1 VPILRL
7 DGWIGLS
14 NKVINYAS
22 TFQGANVPGTN
33 IKQVEATERSS
44 LIKVSSYSIDLDLTT
59 GAENFRVKTTV
70 KFAGLKPGATTY
82 IDCVGSTVISS
93 KLNGVDFDPKFDGE
107 TIYLPALA
115 AENLLEIEHD
125 GIYSN
130 SGEGLH
136 RFVDPADNEV
146 YLYTQFETGDARR
159 MYACFD
165 QPDQKATFRIST
177 ISPKHWEVIS
187 NYGIES
193 TKELDG
199 EKKFIQ
205 FAESQVISTYVT
217 AIVAGAYTS
226 VHDEYKG
233 EKTIPLGIYARK
245 SFFQYVDAAN
255 IFEVTKQGFAYF
267 EKTFGLA
274 YPFGKYDQIA
284 VAEYN
289 WGAMENVGCVT
300 FHEDVLIFRSK
311 VTERNYVSRATTIH
325 HEMAHMW
332 FGDLVT
338 MKWWEDLWL
347 NESFAEWASYQSVSE
362 STKYK
367 EAWTEFNSLRKN
379 WAYRVDQLTTTH
391 PIATEMEDLDAVRT
405 NFDGISYAKGASVL
419 QQLVAHVG
427 RDNFLKG
434 LRLYFAKH
442 AYGNTTLKDLID
454 QLEAASGR
462 DLTPWVS
469 TWLRTA
475 GVNTLRPVIAID
487 GDMYKSISIKQE
499 VPTMPVGS
507 TELRPHRLHVG
518 LFDINAGKLSRR
530 TSVELD
536 IAGAL
541 TEVTELAGQ
550 KLADLVLINDKDQ
563 TYAKLRFDDRS
574 IATMKSHLGT
584 LDDSLARGLIWAS
597 LWDSCRD
604 GELSATDYIA
614 IALSALATESDISIV
629 SATLMQID
637 TAIWAYAHP
646 SHREALRLQV
656 ASAVEAMLDAAKS
669 GSDHQMQFAR
679 GFANNAVTPAQFE
692 RIKAMLSGSINGLVI
707 DAEIRWYLFLCGVK
721 RGVFGA
727 ADIESE
733 SAKDATAH
741 GKQYTAYAYAA
752 LPNKAAKAE
761 AFKSI
766 TTDNLSN
773 TIHAYKCRGFNENI
787 HHELLA
793 DFVDQYFDV
802 LLKVWETKGF
812 EIAETTATLLF
823 PTWVISDATVKKAQ
837 HWLDFT
843 GKDASNALR
852 RTILEGRDAMTRALK
867 AQAADL

>member
-1 VPILRL
+1 M
-7 DGWIGLS
+7 
-14 NKVINYAS
+14 
-22 TFQGANVPGTN
+22 PGTN
-33 IKQVEATERSS
+33 IKQVEAAERSAI
-44 LIKVSSYSIDLDLTT
+44 IKVSSYAIDLDLTT

-82 IDCVGSTVISS
+82 IDCVGARVISA
-93 KLNGVDFDPKFDGE
+93 KLNGADFDPRFDGE

-115 AENLLEIEHD
+115 AENVLEIEHD
-125 GIYSN
+125 GVYSN

-165 QPDQKATFRIST
+165 QPDQKATFAIST
-177 ISPKHWEVIS
+177 ITPAHWEIIS
-187 NYGIES
+187 NYAVES
-193 TKELDG
+193 TKDLG
-199 EKKFIQ
+199 NQKKFTQ
-205 FAESQVISTYVT
+205 FATSQVISTYVT
-217 AIVAGAYTS
+217 AIVAGAYTC

-245 SFFQYVDAAN
+245 SFFKHVDAEN

-338 MKWWEDLWL
+338 MQWWNDLWL

-362 STKYK
+362 STKYT

-391 PIATEMEDLDAVRT
+391 PIATEMEDLDSVRT

-427 RDNFLKG
+427 RDNFITG
-434 LRLYFAKH
+434 LRRYFAKH
-442 AYGNTTLKDLID
+442 AFGNTTLKDLID

-462 DLTPWVS
+462 DLTPWVA

-475 GVNTLRPVIAID
+475 GVNTLRPVITQS
-487 GDMYKSISIKQE
+487 GDTYTSLSIKQE
-499 VPTMPVGS
+499 APTMPVGS

-518 LFDINAGKLSRR
+518 LFDIQGEKLVRR

-541 TEVTELAGQ
+541 TEVTAFAGQ
-550 KLADLVLINDKDQ
+550 KSADLVLINDKDQ
-563 TYAKLRFDDRS
+563 SYAKLRFDERS
-574 IATMKSHLGT
+574 IATMKSHLGS

-614 IALSALATESDISIV
+614 IALAALKTESDISIV
-629 SATLMQID
+629 SATLGQID
-637 TAIWAYAHP
+637 TALWAYSHP
-646 SHREALRLQV
+646 SHRAALRLQV
-656 ASAVEAMLDAAKS
+656 ATAIEAALDAAKA
-669 GSDHQMQFAR
+669 GSDHQLQFAK
-679 GFANNAVTPAQFE
+679 GFANTAITPAQLAS
-692 RIKAMLSGSINGLVI
+692 IAAMLGGSIAGLTI
-707 DAEIRWYLFLCGVK
+707 DAELRWFLFICGVK
-721 RGVFGA
+721 RGVFGP
-727 ADIESE
+727 ADIENE
-733 SAKDATAH
+733 LALDKTAH
-741 GKQYTAYAYAA
+741 GKQYGAMAYAQI
-752 LPNKAAKAE
+752 PSKDAKAK
-761 AFKSI
+761 AFSAI
-766 TTDNLSN
+766 TTADLSN
-773 TIHAYKCRGFNENI
+773 TIHSYTCRGFNDPLHTEI
-787 HHELLA
+787 LA
-793 DFVDQYFDV
+793 DFVDEYFDV
-802 LLKVWETKGF
+802 LLKVWETKGY

-823 PTWVISDATVKKAQ
+823 PSWVISDATVAKAQ
-837 HWLDFT
+837 HWLDVT
-843 GKDASNALR
+843 GKDASHALR
-852 RTILEGRDAMTRALK
+852 RTILESRDAMVRALK
-867 AQAADL
+867 AQAADQ

>member
-1 VPILRL
+1 
-7 DGWIGLS
+7 
-14 NKVINYAS
+14 
-22 TFQGANVPGTN
+22 VPGTN
-33 IKQVEATERSS
+33 IKQVEATERSA
-44 LIKVSSYSIDLDLTT
+44 LIKVTSYAIDLDLTT

-82 IDCVGSTVISS
+82 IDCVGARVISA
-93 KLNGVDFDPKFDGE
+93 KLNGADFDPRFDGE

-115 AENLLEIEHD
+115 AENILEIEHD
-125 GIYSN
+125 GVYSN

-136 RFVDPADNEV
+136 RFVDPADDEV

-159 MYACFD
+159 MFACFD
-165 QPDQKATFRIST
+165 QPDQKATFAIST
-177 ISPKHWEVIS
+177 ITPSHWEIIS
-187 NYGIES
+187 NYAVES
-193 TKELDG
+193 TKDLG
-199 EKKFIQ
+199 NQKKFTQ
-205 FAESQVISTYVT
+205 FATSQVISTYVT

-245 SFFQYVDAAN
+245 SFFQHVDAAN

-267 EKTFGLA
+267 ERTFGLA

-338 MKWWEDLWL
+338 MQWWNDLWL

-362 STKYK
+362 STKYT

-427 RDNFLKG
+427 RDNFITG
-434 LRLYFAKH
+434 LRRYFAKH
-442 AYGNTTLKDLID
+442 AFGNTTLKDLID

-462 DLTPWVS
+462 DLTPWVA

-475 GVNTLRPVIAID
+475 GVNTLRPVITLS
-487 GDMYKSISIKQE
+487 GDTYTSVSIKQE
-499 VPTMPVGS
+499 APTMPVGS

-518 LFDINAGKLSRR
+518 LFDIQGSKLVRR

-541 TEVTELAGQ
+541 TEVTAFTGQ
-550 KLADLVLINDKDQ
+550 KSADLVLINDKDQ
-563 TYAKLRFDDRS
+563 TYAKLRFDERS
-574 IATMKSHLGT
+574 ITTMKSHLGS

-614 IALSALATESDISIV
+614 IALAALKTESDISIV
-629 SATLMQID
+629 SATLGQID
-637 TAIWAYAHP
+637 TALWAYAHP
-646 SHREALRLQV
+646 SHRPALRLQV
-656 ASAVEAMLDAAKS
+656 ATAIEAALDAAPA
-669 GSDHQMQFAR
+669 GSDHQLQFAK
-679 GFANNAVTPAQFE
+679 GFANTAITPAQLA
-692 RIKAMLSGSINGLVI
+692 RIAAMLAGSISGLTI
-707 DAEIRWYLFLCGVK
+707 DAELRWFLFICGVK
-721 RGVFGA
+721 REVFGP
-727 ADIESE
+727 ADIEKE
-733 SAKDATAH
+733 LALDKTAH
-741 GKQYTAYAYAA
+741 GKQYGAMAYAQI
-752 LPNKAAKAE
+752 PSKAAKAK
-761 AFKSI
+761 AFTAI
-766 TTDNLSN
+766 TTADLSN
-773 TIHAYKCRGFNENI
+773 TIHSYTCRGFNDPLHSEI
-787 HHELLA
+787 LRE
-793 DFVDQYFDV
+793 FVDEYFDV
-802 LLKVWETKGF
+802 LLKVWQTKGY

-823 PTWVISDATVKKAQ
+823 PSWVISDATVAKAQ
-837 HWLDFT
+837 HWLDVT
-843 GKDASNALR
+843 GKEASHALR
-852 RTILEGRDAMTRALK
+852 RTILESRDAMVRALK
-867 AQAADL
+867 AQAADK

>member
-1 VPILRL
+1 
-7 DGWIGLS
+7 
-14 NKVINYAS
+14 
-22 TFQGANVPGTN
+22 VPGTN
-33 IKQVEATERSS
+33 IKQVEAAERST
-44 LIKVSSYSIDLDLTT
+44 IVKAESYRIDLDLTT
-59 GAENFRVKTTV
+59 GAENFRVKTTI

-82 IDCVGSTVISS
+82 IDCVGSKVHSA

-107 TIYLPALA
+107 TIYLPPLA
-115 AENLLEIEHD
+115 AENVLEIEHD

-165 QPDQKATFRIST
+165 QPDQKATFTIST
-177 ISPKHWEVIS
+177 ITPKHWEVIS

-193 TKELDG
+193 TKELDSDR
-199 EKKFIQ
+199 KFIQ
-205 FAESQVISTYVT
+205 FAQSQVISTYVT
-217 AIVAGAYTS
+217 AIVAGAYMS

-245 SFFQYVDAAN
+245 SFFKYVDAEN

-427 RDNFLKG
+427 RDNFIKG
-434 LRLYFAKH
+434 LRLYFSKH
-442 AYGNTTLKDLID
+442 AYGNTTLKDLIVE
-454 QLEAASGR
+454 LEAASGR

-475 GVNTLRPVIAID
+475 GVNTLRPVIAIE
-487 GDMYKSISIKQE
+487 GDTYKSIAIKQE

-507 TELRPHRLHVG
+507 NELRPHRLHVG
-518 LFDINAGKLSRR
+518 LFDIQGNKITRR

-536 IAGAL
+536 VAGEL
-541 TEVTELAGQ
+541 TDVSALAGQ
-550 KLADLVLINDKDQ
+550 KVADLVLINDKDQ
-563 TYAKLRFDDRS
+563 TYAKLRFDESS
-574 IATMKSHLGT
+574 IATMKSHLGN

-604 GELSATDYIA
+604 GELSTTDYIT
-614 IALSALATESDISIV
+614 IALNALKTESDISIV

-637 TAIWAYAHP
+637 TALWSYANP
-646 SHREALRLQV
+646 ANREALRLQV
-656 ASAVEAMLDAAKS
+656 ANAVEAMLDASQS
-669 GSDHQMQFAR
+669 GSDHQLAFAR
-679 GFANNAVTPAQFE
+679 GFANFAVTPAQLE
-692 RIKAMLSGSINGLVI
+692 RIKSILGGSVNGLVI
-707 DAEIRWYLFLCGVK
+707 DADIRWYLFISGVK
-721 RGVFGA
+721 RGVFGP
-727 ADIESE
+727 ADIEAE
-733 SAKDATAH
+733 SAKDNTAH
-741 GKQYTAYAYAA
+741 GKQYTAQAYAA
-752 LPNKAAKAE
+752 IPTKEAKAK
-761 AFKSI
+761 AFKSV

-773 TIHAYKCRGFNENI
+773 TIHAYTCQGFNQSI
-787 HHELLA
+787 HHEILA
-793 DFVDQYFDV
+793 DFVDDYFDAI
-802 LLKVWETKGF
+802 LKVWETKGF
-812 EIAETTATLLF
+812 EIAETTATLMF
-823 PTWVISDATVKKAQ
+823 PSWVISEETLAKAQ
-837 HWLDFT
+837 NWLDVT

-852 RTILEGRDAMTRALK
+852 RSVTEGRDAMSRALK
-867 AQAADL
+867 ARLADK

>member
-1 VPILRL
+1 M
-7 DGWIGLS
+7 
-14 NKVINYAS
+14 
-22 TFQGANVPGTN
+22 PGTN
-33 IKQVEATERSS
+33 IKQVEAAERST
-44 LIKVSSYSIDLDLTT
+44 IVKTESYRIDLDLTT

-82 IDCVGSTVISS
+82 IDCVGSKVISA

-107 TIYLPALA
+107 TIYLPAIA
-115 AENLLEIEHD
+115 AENILEIEHD
-125 GIYSN
+125 GVYSN

-165 QPDQKATFRIST
+165 QPDQKATFTIST
-177 ISPKHWEVIS
+177 ITPKHWEVIS

-193 TKELDG
+193 TKDLDG
-199 EKKFIQ
+199 DRKFLQ

-217 AIVAGAYTS
+217 AIVAGPYTS

-245 SFFQYVDAAN
+245 SFFKYVDAEN

-362 STKYK
+362 STKYTH
-367 EAWTEFNSLRKN
+367 AWTEFNSLRKN
-379 WAYRVDQLTTTH
+379 WAYRADQLTTTH

-427 RDNFLKG
+427 RDNFIKG

-442 AYGNTTLKDLID
+442 QYGNTTLKDLID

-462 DLTPWVS
+462 DLTAWVS

-475 GVNTLRPVIAID
+475 GVNTLRPVIEID
-487 GDMYKSISIKQE
+487 GDSYKSIGIKQE
-499 VPTMPVGS
+499 APNIPVGS
-507 TELRPHRLHVG
+507 KELRPHRLHVG
-518 LFDINAGKLSRR
+518 LFDIKDGKLSRR

-536 IAGAL
+536 VAGAL
-541 TEVTELAGQ
+541 TDVTELAGQ

-574 IATMKSHLGT
+574 IATMKSHLGA

-604 GELSATDYIA
+604 GELATSDYVA
-614 IALSALATESDISIV
+614 IALNALKTETDISIV
-629 SATLMQID
+629 AATYIQLE
-637 TAIWAYAHP
+637 TAIWAYANP
-646 SHREALRLQV
+646 AKRDGLRTQV
-656 ASAVEAMLDAAKS
+656 ADATALMLAAAAT
-669 GSDHQMQFAR
+669 GSDHQLQLAR
-679 GFANNAVTPAQFE
+679 AFANNAITPAHLE
-692 RIKAMLSGSINGLVI
+692 KIKAMLNGSEEGLVL
-707 DAEIRWYLFLCGVK
+707 DADQRWYLFLCGVK
-721 RGVFGA
+721 RGVFGPA
-727 ADIESE
+727 EIEAE
-733 SAKDATAH
+733 SAKDKTAH
-741 GKQYTAYAYAA
+741 GKQYNAYAYAA
-752 LPNKAAKAE
+752 IPTKEAKAK
-761 AFKSI
+761 AFASI

-773 TIHAYKCRGFNENI
+773 TIHSYMCRGFNENI
-787 HHELLA
+787 HHEILA
-793 DFVDQYFDV
+793 DFVDQYFDA
-802 LLKVWETKGF
+802 LLKVWETKGY
-812 EIAETTATLLF
+812 EIAETTATLAF
-823 PTWVISDATVKKAQ
+823 PSWVISDDTVNKAQ
-837 HWLDFT
+837 HWLDVT
-843 GKDASNALR
+843 GKDASHALR
-852 RTILEGRDAMTRALK
+852 RSVTEGRDALARALK
-867 AQAADL
+867 ARAADK

>member
-1 VPILRL
+1 M
-7 DGWIGLS
+7 
-14 NKVINYAS
+14 
-22 TFQGANVPGTN
+22 PGTN
-33 IKQVEATERSS
+33 IKQVEATERSAI
-44 LIKVSSYSIDLDLTT
+44 IKVASYAIDLDLTT

-82 IDCVGSTVISS
+82 IDCVGARVISA
-93 KLNGVDFDPKFDGE
+93 KLNGADFDPRFDGE

-115 AENLLEIEHD
+115 AENILEIEHD
-125 GIYSN
+125 GVYSN

-136 RFVDPADNEV
+136 RFVDPADDEV

-165 QPDQKATFRIST
+165 QPDQKATFAIST
-177 ISPKHWEVIS
+177 ITPDHWEIIS
-187 NYGIES
+187 NYAIES
-193 TKELDG
+193 TKDLG
-199 EKKFIQ
+199 GKKKFTQ
-205 FAESQVISTYVT
+205 FATSQVISTYVT

-245 SFFQYVDAAN
+245 SFFKHVDAAN

-338 MKWWEDLWL
+338 MQWWNDLWL

-362 STKYK
+362 STKYT

-427 RDNFLKG
+427 RDNFITG
-434 LRLYFAKH
+434 LRRYFAKH
-442 AYGNTTLKDLID
+442 AFGNTTLKDLID

-462 DLTPWVS
+462 DLTPWVA

-475 GVNTLRPVIAID
+475 GVNTLRPVIALN
-487 GDMYKSISIKQE
+487 GDTYASLSIKQE

-518 LFDINAGKLSRR
+518 LFDIQGSKLVRR

-536 IAGAL
+536 VAGAL
-541 TEVTELAGQ
+541 TEVTAFTGQ
-550 KLADLVLINDKDQ
+550 KSADLVLINDKDQ
-563 TYAKLRFDDRS
+563 SYAKLRFDERS
-574 IATMKSHLGT
+574 IATMKSHLGS

-614 IALSALATESDISIV
+614 IALAALKNESDISIV
-629 SATLMQID
+629 SATLGQID
-637 TAIWAYAHP
+637 TALWAYAHP
-646 SHREALRLQV
+646 SHRAALRLQV
-656 ASAVEAMLDAAKS
+656 ATAIEAALDAAKA
-669 GSDHQMQFAR
+669 GSDHQLQFAK
-679 GFANNAVTPAQFE
+679 GFANTAITPAQLE
-692 RIKAMLSGSINGLVI
+692 RIKAILGGSITGLTI
-707 DAEIRWYLFLCGVK
+707 DAELRWFLFICGVK
-721 RGVFGA
+721 RGVFGP
-727 ADIESE
+727 ADIEKE
-733 SAKDATAH
+733 LALDKTAH
-741 GKQYTAYAYAA
+741 GKQYGAMAYAQI
-752 LPNKAAKAE
+752 PSKEAKAK
-761 AFKSI
+761 AFSSI
-766 TTDNLSN
+766 TTDDLSN
-773 TIHAYKCRGFNENI
+773 TIHSYKCRGFNDPLHTEI
-787 HHELLA
+787 LS
-793 DFVDQYFDV
+793 DFVDEYFDV
-802 LLKVWETKGF
+802 LLKVWQTKGY

-823 PTWVISDATVKKAQ
+823 PSWVISEATVKKAQ
-837 HWLDFT
+837 HWLDVT
-843 GKDASNALR
+843 GKDASHSLR
-852 RTILEGRDAMTRALK
+852 RTILESRDAMVRALK
-867 AQAADL
+867 AQAADQ

>member
-1 VPILRL
+1 M
-7 DGWIGLS
+7 
-14 NKVINYAS
+14 
-22 TFQGANVPGTN
+22 PGTN
-33 IKQVEATERSS
+33 IKQVEAAERSS
-44 LIKVSSYSIDLDLTT
+44 LIKVSRYSIDLDLTT
-59 GAENFRVKTTV
+59 GAENFRVKTV
-70 KFAGLKPGATTY
+70 VHFAGLKPGATTY
-82 IDCVGSTVISS
+82 IDCVGSKVISA

-107 TIYLPALA
+107 TIYLPAIA
-115 AENLLEIEHD
+115 AENVLEIEHD

-165 QPDQKATFRIST
+165 QPDQKATFKIST
-177 ISPKHWEVIS
+177 ITPKHWEVIS

-199 EKKFIQ
+199 DRKFTQ
-205 FAESQVISTYVT
+205 FAESQVIATYVT

-245 SFFQYVDAAN
+245 SFFKHVDAEN

-362 STKYK
+362 STKYTH
-367 EAWTEFNSLRKN
+367 AWTEFNSLRKN

-391 PIATEMEDLDAVRT
+391 PIATEMADLDAVRT

-427 RDNFLKG
+427 RDNFIKG

-442 AYGNTTLKDLID
+442 QYGNTTLKDLID

-475 GVNTLRPVIAID
+475 GVNTLRPVIEID
-487 GDMYKSISIKQE
+487 GDSYKSISIKQE
-499 VPTMPVGS
+499 VPSMPVGS
-507 TELRPHRLHVG
+507 KELRPHRLHVG
-518 LFDINAGKLSRR
+518 LFDIKGEKLSRR

-536 IAGAL
+536 VAGAL
-541 TEVTELAGQ
+541 TEVRELAGQ

-574 IATMKSHLGT
+574 IATMKSHLGN

-604 GELSATDYIA
+604 GELSTSDYVT
-614 IALSALATESDISIV
+614 IALNALKTESDISIV
-629 SATLMQID
+629 AATYLQFE
-637 TAIWAYAHP
+637 TAIWAYANP
-646 SHREALRLQV
+646 AKRDALRTQV
-656 ASAVEAMLDAAKS
+656 ADATAAMLAAAAP
-669 GSDHQMQFAR
+669 GSDHQMQFAKA
-679 GFANNAVTPAQFE
+679 FSNNAITPAHME
-692 RIKAMLSGSINGLVI
+692 KLKAILNGSENGLVI
-707 DAEIRWYLFLCGVK
+707 DAEIRWYIFICGVK
-721 RGVFGA
+721 RGVFTV
-727 ADIESE
+727 ADIEAE
-733 SAKDATAH
+733 SAKDNTAH
-741 GKQYTAYAYAA
+741 GKQYTAYAHAA
-752 LPNKAAKAE
+752 LPTKEAKDA

-773 TIHAYKCRGFNENI
+773 TIHSYMCRGFNENI

-793 DFVDQYFDV
+793 GFVDQYFDAI
-802 LLKVWETKGF
+802 LKVWETKGF

-823 PTWVISDATVKKAQ
+823 PSWVISEETVKKAQ
-837 HWLDFT
+837 HWLDVT

-852 RTILEGRDAMTRALK
+852 RSVTEGRDAMSRALK
-867 AQAADL
+867 ARAADK

>member
-1 VPILRL
+1 M
-7 DGWIGLS
+7 
-14 NKVINYAS
+14 
-22 TFQGANVPGTN
+22 PGTN
-33 IKQVEATERSS
+33 IKQAEAIERSA
-44 LIKVSSYSIDLDLTT
+44 LVKVKSYRIDLDLTT
-59 GAENFRVKTTV
+59 GAENFRVITTIS
-70 KFAGLKPGATTY
+70 FAGLKPGASTY
-82 IDCVGSTVISS
+82 IDCVGSKVISAS
-93 KLNGVDFDPKFDGE
+93 LNGVDFDPNFDGE
-107 TIYLPALA
+107 TIYIPEIA
-115 AENLLEIEHD
+115 AENVLVIEHD
-125 GIYSN
+125 GVYSN
-130 SGEGLH
+130 TGEGLH
-136 RFVDPADNEV
+136 RFVDPVDNEV

-165 QPDQKATFRIST
+165 QPDQKATFTIST
-177 ISPKHWEVIS
+177 ITPKHWEVIS

-193 TKELDG
+193 TKGLDG
-199 EKKFIQ
+199 DRKFIQ
-205 FAESQVISTYVT
+205 FAQSQLISTYVT
-217 AIVAGAYTS
+217 AIVAGPYTS

-245 SFFQYVDAAN
+245 SFFQYVDAEN

-338 MKWWEDLWL
+338 MKWWDDLWL

-367 EAWTEFNSLRKN
+367 QAWTEFNSLRKN

-391 PIATEMEDLDAVRT
+391 PIATEMVDLDAVRT

-427 RDNFLKG
+427 RDNFIKG

-442 AYGNTTLKDLID
+442 AFGNTTLKDLID

-475 GVNTLRPVIAID
+475 GVNTLRPVIEVS
-487 GDMYKSISIKQE
+487 GDTYASISIQQE

-507 TELRPHRLHVG
+507 TELRSHRLHVG
-518 LFDINAGKLSRR
+518 LFDIVGDKLTRR

-536 IAGAL
+536 VEGAL
-541 TEVTELAGQ
+541 TEVKALASA
-550 KLADLVLINDKDQ
+550 KVADLVLINDKDQ
-563 TYAKLRFDDRS
+563 TYAKLRFDHRS
-574 IATMKSHLGT
+574 IATMKSHLGS

-604 GELSATDYIA
+604 GELSATDYVT
-614 IALSALATESDISIV
+614 IALNALKSESDISIV

-637 TAIWAYAHP
+637 TAIWAYANPTKRDALRAHVGQ
-646 SHREALRLQV
+646 SVEALLD
-656 ASAVEAMLDAAKS
+656 ASAA
-669 GSDHQMQFAR
+669 GSDHQMAFAR
-679 GFANNAVTPAQFE
+679 AFANFAFTPAHYD
-692 RIKAMLSGSINGLVI
+692 RIKAILDGSINGLVI
-707 DAEIRWYLFLCGVK
+707 DAEIRWYIFICGVK
-721 RGVFGA
+721 RGLFGP
-727 ADIESE
+727 ADIQAESK
-733 SAKDATAH
+733 KDETAH
-741 GKQYTAYAYAA
+741 GKQYTARANASMPSKDA
-752 LPNKAAKAE
+752 KLKA
-761 AFKSI
+761 FNSI

-773 TIHAYKCRGFNENI
+773 TIHSYTCLGFNENI
-787 HHELLA
+787 HHDVLA
-793 DFVDQYFDV
+793 DFVDPYFDSM
-802 LLKVWETKGF
+802 LKVWETKGY

-823 PTWVISDATVKKAQ
+823 PTWVITPETLAKTE
-837 HWLDFT
+837 HWLNVT
-843 GKDASNALR
+843 GKDAAHSLR
-852 RTILEGRDAMTRALK
+852 RAITEGRDAMARALK
-867 AQAADL
+867 ARSADK

>member
-1 VPILRL
+1 M
-7 DGWIGLS
+7 
-14 NKVINYAS
+14 
-22 TFQGANVPGTN
+22 PGTN
-33 IKQVEATERSS
+33 IKQVEAAERSA

-70 KFAGLKPGATTY
+70 KFAGLKPGATTF
-82 IDCVGSTVISS
+82 IDCVGSRVISA

-107 TIYLPALA
+107 SIYLPAIA
-115 AENLLEIEHD
+115 AENVLEIEHD

-165 QPDQKATFRIST
+165 QPDQKATFKIST
-177 ISPKHWEVIS
+177 ITPKHWEVIS
-187 NYGIES
+187 NYGIEV
-193 TKELDG
+193 TNELDG
-199 EKKFIQ
+199 DRKFTQ
-205 FAESQVISTYVT
+205 FAESQVIATYVT

-245 SFFQYVDAAN
+245 SFFKYVDAEN

-362 STKYK
+362 STKYT

-427 RDNFLKG
+427 RDNFIKG

-442 AYGNTTLKDLID
+442 QYGNTTLKDLID

-487 GDMYKSISIKQE
+487 GDSYKSIAIKQE
-499 VPTMPVGS
+499 APLMPVGS

-518 LFDINAGKLSRR
+518 LFDIAGDKLVRR

-550 KLADLVLINDKDQ
+550 KVADLVLVNDKDQ

-574 IATMKSHLGT
+574 IATMKSHLGS
-584 LDDSLARGLIWAS
+584 LNDSLARGLIWAS

-604 GELSATDYIA
+604 GELSTSDYVA
-614 IALSALATESDISIV
+614 IALNALTTESDISIV
-629 SATLMQID
+629 AATYMQFE
-637 TAIWAYAHP
+637 TAIWAYSNPAK
-646 SHREALRLQV
+646 RDALRNQV
-656 ASAVEAMLDAAKS
+656 ADATAVMLAAAPA
-669 GSDHQMQFAR
+669 GSDHQMQFAKA
-679 GFANNAVTPAQFE
+679 FANNAITPAHFE
-692 RIKAMLSGSINGLVI
+692 KIKAILDGSENGLVL
-707 DAEIRWYLFLCGVK
+707 DADLRWYVFLCGVK
-721 RGVFGA
+721 RGVFGRTE
-727 ADIESE
+727 IEAE
-733 SAKDATAH
+733 SAKDKTAH

-752 LPNKAAKAE
+752 LPNKEAKIE
-761 AFKSI
+761 AFNSI
-766 TTDNLSN
+766 TQDNLSN
-773 TIHAYKCRGFNENI
+773 TIHSYMCRGFNENI
-787 HHELLA
+787 HHEILA
-793 DFVDQYFDV
+793 DFVDHYFDAI
-802 LLKVWETKGF
+802 LKVWETKGF
-812 EIAETTATLLF
+812 EIAESTATLLF
-823 PTWVISDATVKKAQ
+823 PSWVISDETVKKSQ
-837 HWLDFT
+837 HWLDVT
-843 GKDASNALR
+843 GKDASHALR
-852 RTILEGRDAMTRALK
+852 RAVTEGRDAMSRALK
-867 AQAADL
+867 ARNADK

>member
-1 VPILRL
+1 
-7 DGWIGLS
+7 
-14 NKVINYAS
+14 
-22 TFQGANVPGTN
+22 VPGTN
-33 IKQVEATERSS
+33 IKQVEAAERST
-44 LIKVSSYSIDLDLTT
+44 IVKTQSYRIDLDLTT

-82 IDCVGSTVISS
+82 IDCVGSKVISA
-93 KLNGVDFDPKFDGE
+93 KLNGVEFDSKFDGE
-107 TIYLPALA
+107 TIYLPPLA
-115 AENLLEIEHD
+115 AENTLEIEHD

-165 QPDQKATFRIST
+165 QPDQKATFTIST
-177 ISPKHWEVIS
+177 ITPKHWEVIS

-199 EKKFIQ
+199 DRKFIQ

-217 AIVAGAYTS
+217 AIVAGAYMS

-245 SFFQYVDAAN
+245 SFFKYVDAEN

-427 RDNFLKG
+427 RDNFIKG

-442 AYGNTTLKDLID
+442 AYGNTTLKDLTD

-462 DLTPWVS
+462 DLSPWVS

-475 GVNTLRPVIAID
+475 GVNTLRPVIALD
-487 GDMYKSISIKQE
+487 GDTYKSISIKQE

-507 TELRPHRLHVG
+507 KELRPHRLHVG
-518 LFDINAGKLSRR
+518 LFDIQGGKLSRR

-536 IAGAL
+536 VAGEL
-541 TEVTELAGQ
+541 TEVTALAGQ
-550 KLADLVLINDKDQ
+550 KIADLVLINDKDQ
-563 TYAKLRFDDRS
+563 TYAKLRFDERS
-574 IATMKSHLGT
+574 IATMKNHLGH

-604 GELSATDYIA
+604 GELSTTDYIT
-614 IALSALATESDISIV
+614 IALNALKTESDISIV

-637 TAIWAYAHP
+637 TALWSYANP
-646 SHREALRLQV
+646 ANREQLRLLV
-656 ASAVEAMLDAAKS
+656 ANAVEAMLDASAA
-669 GSDHQMQFAR
+669 GSDHQLAFAR
-679 GFANNAVTPAQFE
+679 AFANFAVTPAQFE
-692 RIKAMLSGSINGLVI
+692 RIKSILGGSVTGLVI
-707 DAEIRWYLFLCGVK
+707 DADIRWYIFISGVK
-721 RGVFGA
+721 RGVFSA
-727 ADIESE
+727 TDIEAE
-733 SAKDATAH
+733 SAKDNTAH
-741 GKQYTAYAYAA
+741 GKQYTAQAYAA
-752 LPNKAAKAE
+752 IPTKEAKAK
-761 AFKSI
+761 AFKSA

-773 TIHAYKCRGFNENI
+773 TIHAYTCQGFNQSI
-787 HHELLA
+787 HHEILA
-793 DFVDQYFDV
+793 DFVDDYFDAI
-802 LLKVWETKGF
+802 LKVWDTKGF
-812 EIAETTATLLF
+812 EIAETTATLMF
-823 PTWVISDATVKKAQ
+823 PSWVISDATVAKAQ
-837 HWLDFT
+837 HWLDVT

-852 RTILEGRDAMTRALK
+852 RSVTEGRDAMSRALK
-867 AQAADL
+867 ARLADK